1 VLLKLA
7 NRRIHI
13 AGSASPETPSETL
26 AYAHNVIS
34 VLTEQLVKLGCNFI
48 VPFGG
53 EPKSG
58 PTQSGPPIT
67 FDWTIA
73 ESIAHH
79 LNGHVVENLI
89 LAVGTSKTYKQIPA
103 DRQPIY
109 DHFRKTGQLWMNYLA
124 PGWHSG
130 AARRKRLAQAGDV
143 LIAISGGEGV
153 EHLAQEYA
161 ENGKPVIPLNIQLG
175 SSSNDGSGGA
185 ARLFDLALAKPEL
198 FFQVRKELS
207 PSVLLEGTRITER
220 VTPPDA
226 VAGAILQLLDALVP
240 PRVFYVRLLNP
251 DVAEYAA
258 VETFFRNVA
267 DHVAK
272 EMGFEPLQMGL
283 GSNDF
288 AWMNQAIFDS
298 LHYSEAVLVD
308 LTGLRPNCFMELGYA
323 LGNIQRVILT
333 ALDGTKI
340 PFDPASIEA
349 HFWRPSRPESVEREL
364 LKNHWIRNMNMPP
377 LVKPRG
383 FS

>member
-1 VLLKLA
+1 MGA
-7 NRRIHI
+7 
-13 AGSASPETPSETL
+13 
-26 AYAHNVIS
+26 
-34 VLTEQLVKLGCNFI
+34 LTERLAKSGCHFI
-48 VPFGG
+48 VSFGS

-58 PTQSGPPIT
+58 VSEGGPSII
-67 FDWTIA
+67 FDWTVA
-73 ESIAHH
+73 ESIDRAV
-79 LNGHVVENLI
+79 NGSVIENLI
-89 LAVGTSKTYKQIPA
+89 FTVGTSKTHKQIPPN
-103 DRQPIY
+103 RQALY
-109 DHFRKTGQLWMNYLA
+109 DHLRDTGQLRMAYLE

-130 AARRKRLAQAGDV
+130 AARRRRLAQAGDV

-185 ARLFDLALAKPEL
+185 ARLFDLALAKPDL
-198 FFQVRKELS
+198 FFQVKKELS
-207 PSVLLEGTRITER
+207 PSVLLDKTRIIEC
-220 VTPPDA
+220 VTP
-226 VAGAILQLLDALVP
+226 VESVTNNIVQLLEALIP
-240 PRVFYVRLLNP
+240 PRIFYVRLLNP
-251 DVAEYAA
+251 DVAEYGA

-267 DHVAK
+267 DNVAQ

-298 LHYSEAVLVD
+298 LHYSQAVLVD

-323 LGNIQRVILT
+323 FGNVQRVIVT
-333 ALDGTKI
+333 ALEGTKI
-340 PFDPASIEA
+340 PFDPACIEA
-349 HFWRPSRPESVEREL
+349 HFWRPSRATSVECEL
-364 LKNHWIRNMNMPP
+364 LKKHWIRNMNMPP